1 MRRRLLPILAACVLS
16 VQGVSAGTAS
26 AATVTMF
33 GHNGRTHV
41 VNNRFLVGP
50 GTSPYLPNA
59 PVAGPLLLPVGDP
72 LTITPGA
79 PAPFARLGR
88 VAAAGTTTSSTSTSS
103 TSTTSTSTS
112 TTSTTKTTTKKSKYP
127 QTFPAALEALRKAGK
142 ISTIL
147 YQTDLHAW
155 NSAIAEEKQ
164 IAKWRRTQ
172 LGDVTTLL
180 HNLAVRGQ
188 ITAGRLPILL
198 LTLQNNAQYWKT
210 GKELVY
216 PDRVQFQGSE
226 LVWEYYPGYG
236 LQFQP
241 QGTFGEA
248 DSYYTYGKAPY
259 TQLQQVMA
267 ELLPLAVKRAGG
279 IAWEYYFN
287 WEGGQP
293 PWVSAMAQATGIE
306 ALTNAY
312 LATGNHAFLND
323 AHQALPLLETKPPE
337 GVAVKT
343 SLGTRY
349 LQYSFTPG
357 TDIIN
362 AFLQTLLGLYDYAQT
377 SSDPTAVSLYNAGN
391 RQAQA
396 ELQSF
401 VIGGWSLYQ
410 PGQADNLN
418 YHELVTGFLQLLCQK
433 TTITAYC
440 GTYQKFE
447 GDLLT
452 KPQLT
457 LQTTSAPAKKKF
469 NLQFQV
475 SKYASVGVTL
485 SQGSKNFLYTKKSFY
500 AGTRSFPAPKLKAG
514 TYALAMSVTDLNGHY
529 AKLATNLRVCKGS
542 CPPVAD
548 AVNPTT
554 GPVPTVTVPLPKPT
568 TTKTTTTTTKTTTT
582 KTGTSTL
589 PSTTTTATTPGGGQT
604 TLPGGGAP
612 TTTTATTT
620 TPTDTNTTGGIGLP
634 G

>member
-1 MRRRLLPILAACVLS
+1 MRGRLLPILAACVLS
-16 VQGVSAGTAS
+16 VLGVTAGSAS
-26 AATVTMF
+26 AAMVTVF

-41 VNNRFLVGP
+41 VNNRFLSGP
-50 GTSPYLPNA
+50 GTSPYLPSA
-59 PVAGPLLLPVGDP
+59 PVTWPLLQPVGDP
-72 LTITPGA
+72 LTITPSTS
-79 PAPFARLGR
+79 APFARIARIGR
-88 VAAAGTTTSSTSTSS
+88 VASAST
-103 TSTTSTSTS
+103 
-112 TTSTTKTTTKKSKYP
+112 TTSTTGSATTTTKTTPTKTKKKSTDP
-127 QTFPAALEALRKAGK
+127 QAFPNALAALRKAGQ
-142 ISTIL
+142 ISTVL
-147 YQTDLHAW
+147 YQADLQTW
-155 NSAIAEEKQ
+155 NSAISEQKH
-164 IAKWRRTQ
+164 IAKWRATQ
-172 LGDVTTLL
+172 VGTVTTLL
-180 HNLAVRGQ
+180 HDLAVRRQ
-188 ITAGRLPILL
+188 VTSARLPILM

-210 GKELVY
+210 GKALAY

-248 DSYYTYGKAPY
+248 DAYYTYGKAPY

-323 AHQALPLLETKPPE
+323 AHKALPLLQTKPPT

-362 AFLQTLLGLYDYAQT
+362 AFLQTLLGLYDYAQA
-377 SSDPTAVSLYNAGN
+377 SNDPTALSLYNAGN
-391 RQAQA
+391 RQAQS

-401 VIGGWSLYQ
+401 VVGGWSLYQ
-410 PGQADNLN
+410 PGEADNLN

-433 TTITAYC
+433 TTIPVYC
-440 GTYQKFE
+440 TTYQKFE
-447 GDLLT
+447 GDLLSR
-452 KPQLT
+452 PQLT
-457 LQTTSAPAKKKF
+457 LDTLSAAANKKF
-469 NLQFQV
+469 SLQFDV

-485 SQGSKNFLYTKKSFY
+485 SQGSKNLIYTKKSFY
-500 AGTRSFPAPKLKAG
+500 AGTRSFPAPKLKVG
-514 TYALAMSVTDLNGHY
+514 TYPLTMSVTDLNGHY
-529 AKLATNLRVCKGS
+529 AKLSTSFRVCKGG

-548 AVNPTT
+548 AGKPTT
-554 GPVPTVTVPLPKPT
+554 GAVPTVTVPLPKPT
-568 TTKTTTTTTKTTTT
+568 TTKTTTTTTPTKTTTT
-582 KTGTSTL
+582 KTGT
-589 PSTTTTATTPGGGQT
+589 TTVPTTPPGGGAVPPTPT
-604 TLPGGGAP
+604 TPTTPTTTAP
-612 TTTTATTT
+612 TTTTDTTT
-620 TPTDTNTTGGIGLP
+620 TPPTGGSGLP
-634 G
+634 PN